1 MAEFVKLNSGLNR
14 RICTT
19 FRFRDFSCE
28 ELARMFLH
36 GVMEGA
42 FSTDEIKT
50 LMCLTTFI
58 SLMISAGC
66 FLFFHTP
73 LLIFNPVVV
82 VIVVVVI
89 IVIVLVVIV
98 IVVIV
103 VIVVVVVVVIV
114 VVVVVVVVVFIIST
128 SLMISEG
135 RTSQPAFQ
143 SDWIRQRSR
152 CVISFAVI
160 N

>member
-14 RICTT
+14 RIWTT

-66 FLFFHTP
+66 SLFFHTP

-82 VIVVVVI
+82 VIVIVVVVVVVVVI
-89 IVIVLVVIV
+89 VVVVIVVIVLVVIV
-98 IVVIV
+98 
-103 VIVVVVVVVIV
+103 V